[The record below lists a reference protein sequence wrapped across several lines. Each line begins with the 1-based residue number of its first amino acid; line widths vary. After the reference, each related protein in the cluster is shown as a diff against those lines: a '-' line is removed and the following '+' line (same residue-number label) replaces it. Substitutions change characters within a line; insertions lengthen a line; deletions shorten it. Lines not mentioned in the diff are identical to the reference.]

1 MKLGADPRL
10 RSTTS
15 RVVTALFGIV
25 LLGVAVYT
33 LVSDDARWEL
43 GPLLV
48 AAVTG
53 LLGFDAVLSAIR
65 NKTALVARIGP
76 MP

>member
-1 MKLGADPRL
+1 MTFGSDPRL

-25 LLGVAVYT
+25 LLGVAVYL
-33 LVSDDARWEL
+33 LVSDDGRWEL

-48 AAVTG
+48 AAFTG
-53 LLGFDAVLSAIR
+53 LLGLDAVLSAIR
-65 NKTALVARIGP
+65 NKTAFVARIGP
-76 MP
+76 LP